1 MRIMQFILCF
11 ILSLSFNASAKNV
24 IDLYGMQSDKS
35 AHILKKYSNQVSK
48 LTDLLAIAMKNNGKF
63 NEYEARKN
71 RLKTEQVAADIKKEF
86 SLLYVDFD
94 TVFYPGNKNVYT
106 TIEVIEKSR
115 PDRLWYVNKI
125 IKKQGKHV
133 ERDLIDEMI
142 DYERIGMQLMMHN
155 QLNEK
160 DKSCPVY
167 HCLSGFNHPKLRLY
181 LKIFNNG
188 ASDDK
193 SLILNTLKEDVN
205 TDRRA
210 AAAFLV
216 GHFKNPNEIIEVL
229 SPYVNDIDDTVR
241 NNAIRVIG
249 ETMNRANISN
259 INMVPFLN
267 LLNSPYNT
275 DRNKALYVLLAAA
288 ESPSSKKLIIQQGA
302 RNLLAMLKLKQPNNH
317 DISYQL
323 LKKISGKD
331 FGEYNSN
338 AWEKWIMEKQNVVA

>member
-1 MRIMQFILCF
+1 MKIKRLLL
-11 ILSLSFNASAKNV
+11 LSIIILSFNASAKNV

-35 AHILKKYSNQVSK
+35 AYILKKYSNKVSK

-115 PDRLWYVNKI
+115 PDRLWYVNKV

-133 ERDLIDEMI
+133 GRDLVDEMI
-142 DYERIGMQLMMHN
+142 DYEQIGMQLMMHN

-167 HCLSGFNHPKLRLY
+167 HCLSGFNHPKLRSY
-181 LKIFNNG
+181 LKIFNTGVLAN
-188 ASDDK
+188 K
-193 SLILNTLKEDVN
+193 PLILKTLKDGVN
-205 TDRRA
+205 AGRRVA
-210 AAAFLV
+210 SAFLV
-216 GHFKNPNEIIEVL
+216 GHFKNPNEIIDVL
-229 SPYVNDIDDTVR
+229 SPYVNDKDDSVR
-241 NNAIRVIG
+241 NSAIRVIG
-249 ETMNRANISN
+249 ETMNRANISDIN
-259 INMVPFLN
+259 IIPFLN

-275 DRNKALYVLLAAA
+275 DRNKALYVLLVAA
-288 ESPSSKKLIIQQGA
+288 ESPSSKKLIIQQGS

-323 LKKISGKD
+323 LKKISGKN
-331 FGEYNSN
+331 FGDNN
-338 AWEKWIMEKQNVVA
+338 IVDWEKWTMEEQNVVG